1 MRQLHEA
8 TNEDASHSITSNW
21 HKLTKF
27 YFIVSSYAIG
37 ISVLAVY
44 STMLVSH
51 YNLEKDDSQL
61 NSTKYLLFAADWWND
76 YQAHKLREK
85 IYNMQIDNLNISLHE
100 DQKQQ
105 HLFDTYQQGEDIY
118 KKQILTKYQF
128 LDKDLHDNE
137 KNTDSV
143 GNLYEKARANLTNYE
158 KSQNDIS
165 KNSALI
171 MQCDFVTILLIVAA
185 SMAGISEIAKN
196 KLLGYSA
203 FGLGGIGCILLILT
217 VTTGWIFLEF

>member
-1 MRQLHEA
+1 MGQLQKT
-8 TNEDASHSITSNW
+8 TNEDANNINSSNW

-27 YFIVSSYAIG
+27 YFIVSSYAIA
-37 ISVLAVY
+37 ISVLAIY
-44 STMLVSH
+44 STVLVSH
-51 YNLEKDDSQL
+51 YNLEKDDSQF
-61 NSTKYLLFAADWWND
+61 NSTKYLLFAVDWWSD

-85 IYNMQIDNLNISLHE
+85 IYDMQIDNLNISLHE

-105 HLFDTYQQGEDIY
+105 HLFMINQQEEDVY
-118 KKQILTKYQF
+118 KKQTLAKYQS
-128 LDKDLHDNE
+128 LDKKLHNNDTNP
-137 KNTDSV
+137 NSI
-143 GNLYEKARANLTNYE
+143 GNLYEKAIANLTNYE

-171 MQCDFVTILLIVAA
+171 MQYDFVTILLIVAA

-203 FGLGGIGCILLILT
+203 FGLGGIGCILLTLT